1 MRETRGSAAVAT
13 GTRSLRRHGHSF
25 HLGSRAALGAS
36 GPGELGQ
43 NLFSSVID
51 TVPQIAAED
60 EPLVPLV
67 GEDEARDPSKRR
79 FL

>member
-1 MRETRGSAAVAT
+1 M
-13 GTRSLRRHGHSF
+13 SLDRTFLVR
-25 HLGSRAALGAS
+25 
-36 GPGELGQ
+36 
-43 NLFSSVID
+43 VID